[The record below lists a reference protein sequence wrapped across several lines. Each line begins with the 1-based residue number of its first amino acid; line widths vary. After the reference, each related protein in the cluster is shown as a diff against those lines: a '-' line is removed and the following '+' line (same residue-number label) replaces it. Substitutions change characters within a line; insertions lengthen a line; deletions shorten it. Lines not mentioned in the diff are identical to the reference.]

1 MRIGLVIYGS
11 LATLSGGYLY
21 DRKLVE
27 QLQFAGHQVE
37 VFGLAWRDYAKHLG
51 DNLDF
56 AWLQRLADADV
67 DLMLQ
72 DELNH
77 PSLLLANL
85 RRRGARASYPVVSIV
100 HHLRCSE
107 MEHAPL
113 LTALY
118 REVERIY
125 LNSVDALLCNSRTT
139 RHSVEALLRT
149 AKPTCVALPAADHLP
164 PAGNLPAITTA
175 LLAQRSRSGGPLRL
189 LFVGN
194 LIPRKGLHTIL
205 DGLALL
211 SVDSWSLTIVG
222 RTDIDY
228 GYTKLIRERCSLF
241 PPGAITFT
249 GRVDDDTLAAL
260 YRSHHMLAVPSYEGF
275 GIVYLEAMRWGLP
288 VIASTAGAAREIVS
302 HGANGFLVTPGNAR
316 AVAKYVAQLH
326 ANREYLLALS
336 DAARHTYLAHPTW
349 QQSMAHAAAWLS
361 TLPRRNP

>member
-11 LATLSGGYLY
+11 LDTLSGGYLY
-21 DRKLVE
+21 DRKLVD
-27 QLQFAGHQVE
+27 QLRFLGHQVQL
-37 VFGLAWRDYAKHLG
+37 FSLAWRDYAKHLG
-51 DNLDF
+51 DNLDHT
-56 AWLQRLADADV
+56 WLRRLADANV
-67 DLMLQ
+67 DIMLQ

-85 RRRGARASYPVVSIV
+85 RHRTSYPVVSIV

-107 MEHAPL
+107 MEHSPL
-113 LTALY
+113 HNALY

-125 LNSVDALLCNSRTT
+125 LNSVDALLCNSHTT
-139 RHSVEALLRT
+139 RLSAETLLRSP
-149 AKPTCVALPAADHLP
+149 KPTCVALPAADHLP
-164 PAGNLPAITTA
+164 ATGDPPVITTA
-175 LLAQRSRSGGPLRL
+175 LLAQRARAGGPLRL

-194 LIPRKGLHTIL
+194 LIPRKGLHTVL

-211 SVDSWSLTIVG
+211 PPTTWSLTIVG

-228 GYTKLIRERCSLF
+228 GYTKLIRRRCATF
-241 PPGAITFT
+241 PPGAVTFT

-260 YRSHHMLAVPSYEGF
+260 YRGHHLLAVPSYEGF

-288 VIASTAGAAREIVS
+288 VIASTAGAAREIVTN
-302 HGANGFLVTPGNAR
+302 GANGFLVAPGHAR
-316 AVAKYVAQLH
+316 TLAKHVAQLH

-336 DAARHTYLAHPTW
+336 DAARHTYLNHPTW

-361 TLPRRNP
+361 TLPRSRA